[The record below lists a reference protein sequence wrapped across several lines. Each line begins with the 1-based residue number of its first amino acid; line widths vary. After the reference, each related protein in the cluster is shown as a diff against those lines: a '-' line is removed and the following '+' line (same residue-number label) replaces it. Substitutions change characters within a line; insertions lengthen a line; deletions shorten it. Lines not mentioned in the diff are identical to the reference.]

1 MESEN
6 ISIEEAL
13 PGPREDSLAFDLNS
27 QSFYKK
33 QEDTDVWT
41 PIPRDCVKTHLVNCG
56 YSKKPT
62 GGGNS
67 SVDNRIAEIVDKKSV
82 NYAGEL
88 AGHDSGLL
96 KVGKQTYLVTSGAD
110 LLTPV
115 EGEWKTVEKLI
126 TNMFGAGDQR
136 TYFYSWLKVAL
147 CARQAKVIIPGQAV
161 VLAGKA
167 GTGKSLLQLRI
178 ITPLLGGRSCKPMQ
192 FITGKTTFNK
202 DLTRAEHWMMEDEH
216 ASTDIKSRR
225 ALGTAIKDI
234 TVNTMHRLHS
244 KGKDAFMSVPLFVRL
259 SISLNDEAENMLVL
273 PPLDDSVLGKLMLF
287 KVTSAFT
294 EEVGDTEKRK
304 EFEKQLEVEVPHFA
318 WWLMNKWEIPEDLR
332 DTRFGVKAYANPE
345 LLEVFDENAPELVM
359 LELMDRAWFSGDSK
373 QQAVRGKATDLQS
386 QLVATESL
394 VSFEARRLLYQNN
407 TCGTYLGRLAVRCP
421 DRVVK
426 HGCGNGNPHTW
437 TVLPPSTS

>member
-1 MESEN
+1 METESN
-6 ISIEEAL
+6 SFVEAA
-13 PGPREDSLAFDLNS
+13 PSVTEDNLAFDKSSKNFFRKHS
-27 QSFYKK
+27 ESDMWG
-33 QEDTDVWT
+33 E
-41 PIPRDCVKTHLVNCG
+41 IPRDCVKTHLVNCG
-56 YSKKPT
+56 YSKKASA
-62 GGGNS
+62 GGNS
-67 SVDNRIAEIVDKKSV
+67 PVENRINEIVDKKAV
-82 NYAGEL
+82 DYAGEL

-96 KVGKQTYLVTSGAD
+96 KVGKNTYLVTSGAD
-110 LLTPV
+110 LLKPV

-126 TNMFGAGDQR
+126 TNMFGDGDQR

-167 GTGKSLLQLRI
+167 GTGKSLLQLRV

-234 TVNTMHRLHS
+234 TVNTMHRLHA
-244 KGKDAFMSVPLFVRL
+244 KGRDAVMSAPLFVRL

-287 KVTSAFT
+287 KVQSAFT
-294 EEVGDTEKRK
+294 EKVGDTEKRK
-304 EFEKQLEVEVPHFA
+304 EFERQLEVEMPHFA
-318 WWLMNKWEIPEDLR
+318 WWLMNVWEIPEAIR
-332 DTRFGVKAYANPE
+332 DTRFGVQAYANPE
-345 LLEVFDENAPELVM
+345 LLDVFDENAPELVM
-359 LELMDRAWFSGDSK
+359 LELMDRAWFSGDSSQK
-373 QQAVRGKATDLQS
+373 LVRGKATDLQS
-386 QLVATESL
+386 QLVAAESL

-407 TCGTYLGRLAVRCP
+407 TCGTYLGRLAVRRP
-421 DRVVK
+421 DRVLK

-437 TVLPPSTS
+437 TVLPPSTA